1 MSSLK
6 DRLKALIEAG
16 GPLPV
21 SAYMN
26 ACLHDPQ
33 HGYYSTRPGIGR
45 DFITA
50 PEISQVFGELLGLW
64 CLHEWRSLGSPDPVS
79 LVEVGAGRGTM
90 MSDMLRAIATAGGG
104 DAFRLAIS
112 EASPVYAAAQRER
125 LSQFHPDF
133 LGAFSALGEAPFLL
147 VANEWLDCLPAR
159 QFVQADDGWRER
171 VVGLDERGELS
182 FGVASDK
189 APAPMFEAGSGQ
201 DSAEVQ
207 PALDTLCET
216 LAGAMAKVPGR
227 ALFIDYGE
235 TESAPA
241 DTLRA
246 FHEGKQVG
254 PLDMPGE
261 SDLTVDVDFGRLARL
276 ARAHGL
282 DVAGPTAQGPFLGAL
297 GAQQRMQALI
307 NANPSQAAVIFED
320 VRRLVDPAELGQR
333 FKVICI
339 SSPGLPPPAGF

>member
-1 MSSLK
+1 M
-6 DRLKALIEAG
+6 
-16 GPLPV
+16 PV

-33 HGYYSTRPGIGR
+33 DGYYATRPGIGR

-64 CLHEWRSLGSPDPVS
+64 CLHEWRALGAPDPVS
-79 LVEVGAGRGTM
+79 LIEVGAGRGTM
-90 MSDMLRAIATAGGG
+90 MSDMLRAIGLAGGG
-104 DAFRLAIS
+104 DAFKLAIN
-112 EASPVYAAAQRER
+112 EASPVYAAAQSKR

-133 LGAFSALGEAPFLL
+133 LGAFSALGDRPFLL
-147 VANEWLDCLPAR
+147 LANEWLDCLPAR
-159 QFVQADDGWRER
+159 QFVRVEENWQER
-171 VVGLDERGELS
+171 VVGVNERGELA
-182 FGVASDK
+182 FGLAADK
-189 APAPMFEAGSGQ
+189 APAPAFKTQDGQ
-201 DSAEVQ
+201 RNAEVQ

-216 LAGAMAKVPGR
+216 LADAMTKVPGR
-227 ALFIDYGE
+227 ALFIDYG
-235 TESAPA
+235 SADHAPG

-246 FHEGKQVG
+246 FHEGRQVD
-254 PLDMPGE
+254 PLAMPGV

-276 ARAHGL
+276 ARSRGL
-282 DVAGPTAQGPFLGAL
+282 EVAGSIAQGPFLGAL
-297 GAQQRMQALI
+297 GAQPRMQALI
-307 NANPSQAAVIFED
+307 NANPERGEAIFEG

>member
-1 MSSLK
+1 MSGLK

-26 ACLHDPQ
+26 ACLHDPKD
-33 HGYYSTRPGIGR
+33 GYYATRPGIGR

-64 CLHEWRSLGSPDPVS
+64 CLHEWRAMGSPEPVS
-79 LVEVGAGRGTM
+79 LIEVGAGRGTM
-90 MSDMLRAIATAGGG
+90 MSDMMRAITQAGGG

-112 EASPVYAAAQRER
+112 EASPVYAAAQSER

-133 LGAFSALGEAPFLL
+133 LGAFRGVGERPFLL
-147 VANEWLDCLPAR
+147 LGNEWLDCLPAR
-159 QFVQADDGWRER
+159 QFVQAGNGWQER
-171 VVGLDERGELS
+171 VVGLDEGGELA
-182 FGVASDK
+182 FGLATDR
-189 APAPMFEAGSGQ
+189 APAPAFRTKEGQ
-201 DSAEVQ
+201 ESAEIQ

-216 LAGAMAKVPGR
+216 LAEAFAKAPGR
-227 ALFIDYGE
+227 ALFIDYG
-235 TESAPA
+235 TAGPAPA

-246 FHEGKQVG
+246 FHEGRQID
-254 PLDMPGE
+254 PLAMPGE

-276 ARAHGL
+276 ARARGL
-282 DVAGPTAQGPFLGAL
+282 DVAGPVAQGPFLGAL

-307 NANPSQAAVIFED
+307 DANPEAGEAIFEG
-320 VRRLVDPAELGQR
+320 VRRLVDPSELGQR

-339 SSPGLPPPAGF
+339 SSPGLPAPAGF